1 MAKAAAKKRIDVEN
15 ELMTHVD
22 NISDPKVREFIKNKK
37 VAKLAALRER
47 QERSGPKKEGVW
59 KKDAK
64 MVSESESEEEEV
76 VAKPILAKIKAKT
89 NKTAETAVP
98 KLAKKSIKK

>member
-37 VAKLAALRER
+37 AAKLAALRER

-64 MVSESESEEEEV
+64 MVSESESEEGV

>member
-37 VAKLAALRER
+37 AAKLAALRER

-64 MVSESESEEEEV
+64 MVSESESEEEV

>member
-37 VAKLAALRER
+37 AAKLAALRER

-64 MVSESESEEEEV
+64 MVSESESETEV